1 MRQQPCSTG
10 GPSRLLAT
18 LGLKEQAVRNVMM
31 SKDIGE
37 QGRGF
42 EPGCCLAETR
52 GIVLSRGIVL
62 QGRCCW
68 DSDLPVTAE
77 WPLIAVA
84 PLPSPARTPA
94 VPRAFSCDYSLVAE
108 LLKSWGPAFKQHTS
122 LSLDGRKH
130 LYYFVG
136 RMIVLQPD
144 RFHTFVA
151 NDPDHPLLPPGP
163 GMYYIAEP
171 GDMLVPKP
179 RGVEGS
185 VGESV
190 GAGSVG
196 PGGGGVEHG
205 QGGSL
210 ELLPVSDADVSGGR
224 APQPTAATSTPSSLP
239 ASAPAAS
246 KNGASGGGGS
256 GLASAP
262 APPQTKLVVRRPKV
276 PLSARAALMELM
288 DCPHPLETLADPG
301 AYLDTGSIS
310 RYHNPDNY
318 TLVSDWQM
326 VCG

>member
-1 MRQQPCSTG
+1 M
-10 GPSRLLAT
+10 
-18 LGLKEQAVRNVMM
+18 
-31 SKDIGE
+31 
-37 QGRGF
+37 
-42 EPGCCLAETR
+42 
-52 GIVLSRGIVL
+52 
-62 QGRCCW
+62 
-68 DSDLPVTAE
+68 
-77 WPLIAVA
+77 
-84 PLPSPARTPA
+84 
-94 VPRAFSCDYSLVAE
+94 PRAFSCDYSLVAE

-179 RGVEGS
+179 RGVEGN

-190 GAGSVG
+190 GAGSADS
-196 PGGGGVEHG
+196 GGAVAGHG

-210 ELLPVSDADVSGGR
+210 ELLPVSDAELASSNP
-224 APQPTAATSTPSSLP
+224 ASTPASS
-239 ASAPAAS
+239 SPAAS
-246 KNGASGGGGS
+246 KNGASGGS

-262 APPQTKLVVRRPKV
+262 ATPQTKLVVRRPKV

-318 TLVSDWQM
+318 TLVSDWLV
-326 VCG
+326 VCGLGLQPLSPAPMAGIQAPHLPLPLVYPDRRPQLKTLLAQSPSTRPLPQHF